1 MRHADTAIVFVLDGF
16 NVFWY
21 ADNAKRNEKTRS
33 NYSPTLKWIKGKTT
47 MSEEKIQA
55 METKSAL
62 VEKITFA
69 LLPLLFSC
77 VVYLMSALSNLSHE
91 VTILNSKISL
101 VVTSDNKQASN
112 TGAELAREKLRQD
125 LEKEIQK
132 NRDDIQVNRLHI
144 AILEDRAGMKTT
156 FKKEDKWSL

>member
-1 MRHADTAIVFVLDGF
+1 MDDKGALI
-16 NVFWY
+16 
-21 ADNAKRNEKTRS
+21 EK
-33 NYSPTLKWIKGKTT
+33 L
-47 MSEEKIQA
+47 
-55 METKSAL
+55 
-62 VEKITFA
+62 TFA

-77 VVYLMSALSNLSHE
+77 VVYLMSALSNLGHE

-132 NRDDIQVNRLHI
+132 NRDDIANNRQDI
-144 AILEDRAGMKTT
+144 ALIYERLKGK
-156 FKKEDKWSL
+156 

>member
-1 MRHADTAIVFVLDGF
+1 
-16 NVFWY
+16 
-21 ADNAKRNEKTRS
+21 
-33 NYSPTLKWIKGKTT
+33 

-62 VEKITFA
+62 IEKITFA

-125 LEKEIQK
+125 LEKEIQR

-156 FKKEDKWSL
+156 FKKEDK

>member
-1 MRHADTAIVFVLDGF
+1 MDDKGALI
-16 NVFWY
+16 
-21 ADNAKRNEKTRS
+21 EK
-33 NYSPTLKWIKGKTT
+33 L
-47 MSEEKIQA
+47 
-55 METKSAL
+55 
-62 VEKITFA
+62 TFA

-77 VVYLMSALSNLSHE
+77 VVYLMSALSNLGHE

-132 NRDDIQVNRLHI
+132 NRDDIAHNRQDI
-144 AILEDRAGMKTT
+144 ALIYERLKGK
-156 FKKEDKWSL
+156 